1 MDMGWLTAST
11 EVSSHRLGELLY
23 SNKNKTKKEKH
34 QSDEEW
40 EFDSHRFLQKNKRK
54 EKKKQQLFAA
64 FGFTL
69 EYVSFIGLFIGF
81 KVRDLFSSYL
91 L

>member
-1 MDMGWLTAST
+1 MKNGSLTVT
-11 EVSSHRLGELLY
+11 DFFKR
-23 SNKNKTKKEKH
+23 TKEK
-34 QSDEEW
+34 
-40 EFDSHRFLQKNKRK
+40 
-54 EKKKQQLFAA
+54 KKKQQLFAA

-81 KVRDLFSSYL
+81 KVRDFFSSYL

>member
-1 MDMGWLTAST
+1 MSTLRKMQDLFMDMGWLTAST

-40 EFDSHRFLQKNKRK
+40 EFDSH
-54 EKKKQQLFAA
+54 
-64 FGFTL
+64 
-69 EYVSFIGLFIGF
+69 
-81 KVRDLFSSYL
+81 
-91 L
+91 